1 MNLRFRKICLFAA
14 ALAAQTGVGLCTDFD
29 FRGQISAWLGA
40 HDRPVGEAFL
50 GLRYIPVFSLKSDF
64 GRGLGLDAEAA
75 FNVHG
80 ALEGASFA
88 AARTS
93 GAGKPYRLWLRL
105 STSRFEARLGLQK
118 INFGSA
124 LLLRPLM
131 WFDRLDPNDPLQLTD
146 GVYALLV
153 KYTFPDNANVWIWGL
168 LGNVGPK
175 GWETV
180 PSPRWT
186 PEFGGRVQIPAF
198 TGELALSYHH
208 RRLDTARSLVALPP
222 GEPATV
228 PEDRIGID
236 GKWDVGPGLT
246 FEAVLARQDFAF
258 YPLRYQK
265 MLNLGLD
272 YTFGLGSGLHLLAE
286 HLLVDVSAKFAASGE
301 TRTLSALSLDYPLGL
316 LDRLQ
321 GTVFHDWTSGDWYRF
336 VSWRRTYDRWSLS
349 LIGFWNP
356 DRYRI
361 YAGSQASALFAG
373 KGFQFTVVY
382 NH

>member
-1 MNLRFRKICLFAA
+1 MNIRLRTACLLTAVFTA
-14 ALAAQTGVGLCTDFD
+14 GVRTGLCADFD
-29 FRGQISAWLGA
+29 LRGQLSAWLGA
-40 HDRPVGEAFL
+40 HDRPAREASL
-50 GLRYIPVFSLKSDF
+50 GLRYIPTFSLRTDF
-64 GRGLGLDAEAA
+64 GRGLALDAEAA
-75 FNVHG
+75 FNIFG
-80 ALEGASFA
+80 AAQGVSFA

-93 GAGKPYRLWLRL
+93 GEGKPYRLWVRF

-146 GVYALLV
+146 GVTGLLL
-153 KYTFPDNANVWIWGL
+153 KYTFPDNANVWLWGL
-168 LGNVGPK
+168 LGNDGIK

-180 PSPRWT
+180 PSLRWS
-186 PEFGGRVQIPAF
+186 PEFGGRVQIPALS
-198 TGELALSYHH
+198 GELALTYHH
-208 RRLDTARSLVALPP
+208 RRIETARSLFPIPP
-222 GEPATV
+222 GERAAV

-236 GKWDVGPGLT
+236 GKWDVGPGIWV
-246 FEAVLARQDFAF
+246 EAVLARQDFVY

-272 YTFGLGSGLHLLAE
+272 FTFGLGNGLHLLAE
-286 HLLVDVSAKFAASGE
+286 HLVFDASSKAAAAGE
-301 TRTLSALSLDYPLGL
+301 TRTLTALSLDYPLGL

-321 GTVFHDWTSGDWYRF
+321 GSAFHDWKSGDWYRF
-336 VSWRRTYDRWSLS
+336 VTWRRTYDRWSLH

-356 DRYRI
+356 DRYQI
-361 YAGSQASALFAG
+361 YAGSRAGALFAG
-373 KGFQFTVVY
+373 KGVQLTVVY